1 MASEVQASQP
11 KASELRPPQLS
22 EPGGGSRSLLELASA
37 AIKEFGAKRING
49 GEKSG
54 EAIGAALDDDDFRKR
69 AMRWRPTNENK
80 KTIST
85 LAKLTDAVLS
95 LKPSLKEQFQEA
107 KGPQAAS
114 SRGPPAVPPLV
125 DPLPLDGADGA
136 SSQKTHAL
144 PTWFWPCV
152 KRMIAQRWLTLLVVV
167 LCVAFPRLVAVLLV
181 AILRLILRLVLLVFQ
196 RLFRIVA
203 RISAFAPAC
212 YLGFNFSGRLF
223 GFFFGECDFGA
234 NSSSCPSPSTC
245 GSATSACGFNRRGCC
260 PALGPPLVAPQPVC
274 SGCRAPST
282 PCWGRW
288 CGLSFLY

>member
-196 RLFRIVA
+196 RLFTELWLEFQHLLLHVTWASTSLEDYLVSSLENAILVRTPLP
-203 RISAFAPAC
+203 AP
-212 YLGFNFSGRLF
+212 
-223 GFFFGECDFGA
+223 
-234 NSSSCPSPSTC
+234 
-245 GSATSACGFNRRGCC
+245 
-260 PALGPPLVAPQPVC
+260 VPQPVA
-274 SGCRAPST
+274 APPPPVASIGGVAA
-282 PCWGRW
+282 PPWAPPW
-288 CGLSFLY
+288 LPLSLFALAAALLRRPAGAGGVG